1 MAILSEGKGVSIWM
15 SQYGVNNKLGNYIL
29 KIYKDLFNVS
39 FHRISYEP
47 LDNKPFITFTHWF
60 LKQDLQ
66 QLKKDFFEY
75 EESKIVNKELH
86 LENLLKGPIAT
97 FIRENP
103 TLTRNQM
110 NKKLKG
116 TKKYNFHDFKKVY
129 KVLCEQ

>member
-1 MAILSEGKGVSIWM
+1 MAILSEKRGVLLWLEK
-15 SQYGVNNKLGNYIL
+15 YGVNNTLGEYIL
-29 KIYKDLFNVS
+29 KVYKDSFNVS
-39 FHRISYEP
+39 FHKVSYEA
-47 LDNKPFITFTHWF
+47 LSNKSFVTFTHWF

-75 EESKIVNKELH
+75 KENKIANKELH
-86 LENLLKGPIAT
+86 LENLLKGPIVT
-97 FIRENP
+97 FIKENP